1 MKIAKFF
8 SFIFAVA
15 GTVILVASVG
25 LCLLSLKAPVRMTEV
40 PEGAVECSE
49 ALREAVNAADFGSIG
64 AVLYGQPDLGV
75 ERLPET
81 AEGQLIWDAF
91 LYSLSFEFRG
101 DCYATDTGLARD
113 AVITTLDIPSVTE
126 KLGQR
131 AHALL
136 TTRVE
141 NAESMTE
148 IYDDTNNF
156 REELVAEVLEQA
168 LEQGLRQDSGTVT
181 REVTLTLVSRDGK
194 WWVLPDQDLLTALT
208 GGLA

>member
-15 GTVILVASVG
+15 GTVLLVASVA
-25 LCLLSLKAPVRMTEV
+25 LCLLSLKAPVRMAEV
-40 PEGAVECSE
+40 PVGAVECSE
-49 ALREAVNAADFGSIG
+49 ALRSAIDEGDLGSVG
-64 AVLYGQPDLGV
+64 SLLYGQPDLGL

-81 AEGQLIWDAF
+81 AEGQLIWESF
-91 LYSLSFEFRG
+91 MNSLSFEFRG
-101 DCYATDTGLARD
+101 DCYATDSGIARD
-113 AVITTLDIPSVTE
+113 AVITTLDIPSVTG

-141 NAESMTE
+141 NAEDMTE
-148 IYDDTNNF
+148 LYDETNNF

-181 REVTLTLVSRDGK
+181 REVTLTLVSRDGN
-194 WWVLPDQDLLTALT
+194 WWVVPDQNLLSALT

>member
-15 GTVILVASVG
+15 GTVLLVASVG
-25 LCLLSLKAPVRMTEV
+25 LCLLSLTAPVRMTEV
-40 PEGAVECSE
+40 PAGAVECSE
-49 ALREAVNAADFGSIG
+49 ALGSAIEAGDFASVGNL
-64 AVLYGQPDLGV
+64 LYGQPDLGV

-91 LYSLSFEFRG
+91 CYSLSFEFRG
-101 DCYATDTGLARD
+101 DCYATDSGIARD

-136 TTRVE
+136 TSRVE
-141 NAESMTE
+141 NAEDMTE
-148 IYDDTNNF
+148 LYDETNNF
-156 REELVAEVLEQA
+156 RQELVAEVLEQA

-181 REVTLTLVSRDGK
+181 REVTLTLVSREGK
-194 WWVLPDQDLLTALT
+194 WWVVPDQNLLTALT